1 MSAGDELLNLVDDDP
16 SAAAAVKS
24 WNVLVVDDEPE
35 VHSVT
40 RFALEDF
47 KFKGRGIKL
56 LNAYSGRE
64 AVAMMAGRSDVA
76 LIIMDVVM
84 ETDSAGLDA
93 IRQIREEQKNW
104 LTRIILRTGQ
114 PGQAPEQKVILN
126 YDINDYKS
134 KTELTATKL
143 FSAVVTALRS
153 FDDLMRLEESQQ
165 GLRRM
170 LLSFSNE
177 VIERAVDSFLSGALI
192 QVESLIRLGDHSMG
206 EPAGALAVSLVKGVP
221 VVIAATG
228 GYEPLMGRPISTIG
242 QDEIRRDLEQA
253 IAHGQDLFRGSYA
266 IHAIPST
273 EHHPAG
279 VFFFS
284 GESSDQ
290 DNFLSPPERK
300 LLSDYLQGVQATTQF
315 AVRIRA
321 LATH

>member
-1 MSAGDELLNLVDDDP
+1 MSANEELLTLVDDTAEQVT
-16 SAAAAVKS
+16 AARP
-24 WNVLVVDDEPE
+24 WYVLVVDDEPE

-64 AVAMMAGRSDVA
+64 AVAQMAGRTDVA
-76 LIIMDVVM
+76 LIVMDVVM
-84 ETDSAGLDA
+84 ESDSAGLDA
-93 IRQIREEQKNW
+93 IRSIREEQKNW

-153 FDDLMRLEESQQ
+153 YDDLMRLEESQQ

-170 LLSFSNE
+170 LMSFSNE
-177 VIERAVDSFLSGALI
+177 VIERAVDAFLCGALI

-206 EPAGALAVSLVKGVP
+206 EASGAMAVSTVGGIP
-221 VVIAATG
+221 TIIAATG
-228 GYEPLMGRPISTIG
+228 EYETFLGKPITGLSNSA
-242 QDEIRRDLEQA
+242 IRQDLEQA
-253 IAHGQDLFRGSYA
+253 IALGKDLFRPSYA
-266 IHAIPST
+266 VHNVPADVN
-273 EHHPAG
+273 HPAG

-284 GESSDQ
+284 GETADD
-290 DNFLSPPERK
+290 DNFLSTPERK
-300 LLSDYLQGVQATTQF
+300 LLSDYLQGVNAATQF
-315 AVRIRA
+315 ATRIRA
-321 LATH
+321 LASA